1 MIGGRRGNGR
11 HTPACRDRMEK
22 WLEEMGDSRVE
33 RFRVRLGEWAEEKH
47 RQQEDGR
54 EKEGIEGENPD
65 DVDLETDDD
74 ALDLCLSIH
83 AITQEW
89 ILDERLRAYLS
100 PLDLESNAEDL

>member
-1 MIGGRRGNGR
+1 MSQRKYYK
-11 HTPACRDRMEK
+11 P
-22 WLEEMGDSRVE
+22 
-33 RFRVRLGEWAEEKH
+33 
-47 RQQEDGR
+47 GR
-54 EKEGIEGENPD
+54 EFMQRMMIQSVVQQWQRIEDFVNMIPD

-100 PLDLESNAEDL
+100 PLDLESNAEDI

>member
-1 MIGGRRGNGR
+1 MQRMMIQ
-11 HTPACRDRMEK
+11 
-22 WLEEMGDSRVE
+22 SV
-33 RFRVRLGEWAEEKH
+33 V
-47 RQQEDGR
+47 QQWQRIEDFVNM
-54 EKEGIEGENPD
+54 IPD

-74 ALDLCLSIH
+74 ALELCLRIH